1 MIVRLLIILLS
12 FLSVGFAQL
21 LSTATRVSPSTLQT
35 GAAQTNLYLNDLKGK
50 RVGMVVN
57 HTSRIGATHL
67 VDSLPSLS
75 VTIKT
80 IFAPGSSSFSLL
92 FLA

>member
-1 MIVRLLIILLS
+1 MICCT
-12 FLSVGFAQL
+12 AQP
-21 LSTATRVSPSTLQT
+21 TDENASPPTIQT